1 MTVYFDTSAVV
12 KVVIAE
18 DGSPE
23 AVSLWNAASSVIL
36 GELAYPEA
44 RAAVAAARRARRLG
58 QEAYLRAVAGIE
70 ELVSDAL
77 IIGVDRALAR
87 NAGHLADLHA
97 LRGYDAV
104 HLASARA
111 AEADLVATWD
121 RDLAGAVVASGIAVA
136 PSL

>member
-18 DGSPE
+18 EGSRE
-23 AVSLWNAASSVIL
+23 AVSLWNDASSVIL

-58 QEAYLRAVAGIE
+58 QQACLRAVAGID
-70 ELVSDAL
+70 ELVSGAL
-77 IIGVDRALAR
+77 IIGVDRGLAR
-87 NAGHLADLHA
+87 SAGELADQYA

-104 HLASARA
+104 HLASALA
-111 AEADLVATWD
+111 ADVDLVATWD
-121 RDLAGAVVASGIAVA
+121 RDLAGAVVACGIAAA
-136 PSL
+136 PAL

>member
-1 MTVYFDTSAVV
+1 MYFDTSAVV

-18 DGSPE
+18 EGSRE
-23 AVSLWNAASSVIL
+23 AVSLWNAATSVIL

-44 RAAVAAARRARRLG
+44 RAAIAAARRARRLG
-58 QEAYLRAVAGIE
+58 GQTYVRAVAGIE

-87 NAGHLADLHA
+87 NAGDLADQHA

-104 HLASARA
+104 HLASALA
-111 AEADLVATWD
+111 ADVDVVVTWD
-121 RDLAGAVVASGIAVA
+121 RDLARAVVASGIAAA
-136 PSL
+136 PAL